1 MKTQAVPAAAEAHQ
15 YPTNTFTRT
24 PGATARLLLCLLGS
38 IASPAL
44 FAVGQYTAG
53 ALATA
58 GVSQPGAAG
67 ASVTTYVPY
76 SPMPAHDNA
85 RMRWITSEVAL
96 VKDNHGGDLVAFFRG
111 DTTLHGAV
119 SPDDGDSWAWVDP
132 IATIGVAMPN
142 TIAQSSDGKLH
153 VLSDTGDLSYS
164 RLLLQR
170 NPDGHVTG
178 FSAEVIDLPLPAT
191 VNFGELRT
199 QIIDGID
206 QNGNETLFYA
216 VYDWASSGTD
226 RARIQAGRT
235 SVGAGTNPTAAAQ
248 FVSLSNS
255 AGSTVL
261 VRFGGAD
268 WFASPHNNGV
278 QMAQHPLSKDLY
290 LYYGPLDTGDTSTQ
304 NTYPIQRLR
313 VSTSANNTWTLSG
326 TQIVDGYSGGY
337 ASQIGPAISTANAVW
352 YLRISSAQGVVID
365 RVGADGSVTNPI
377 ASPYGTPHLA
387 GWTAFAMNQAET
399 QAWVGGWISYDSA
412 VDGTARWAAH
422 WEQGSGWM
430 RAPADTSLSDT
441 NGMGRSAGWE
451 QGLVLMML
459 DTSSSFPYSGAP
471 SFATIRTT
479 SPSSADLIFADSFE

>member
-1 MKTQAVPAAAEAHQ
+1 M
-15 YPTNTFTRT
+15 
-24 PGATARLLLCLLGS
+24 
-38 IASPAL
+38 ASQAL
-44 FAVGQYTAG
+44 FAGEQHAAG
-53 ALATA
+53 TRATT
-58 GVSQPGAAG
+58 GLFEQVTAG

-96 VKDNHGGDLVAFFRG
+96 VKDNHGGDLVTFFRG
-111 DTTLHGAV
+111 DTTLHAAV
-119 SPDDGDSWAWVDP
+119 SADDGDSWAWIDP
-132 IATIGVAMPN
+132 AAAIGVAMPN

-170 NPDGHVTG
+170 NLNGHITG
-178 FSAEVIDLPLPAT
+178 FSAEVTNLALPAT

-216 VYDWASSGTD
+216 VYDWASSGVD

-235 SVGAGTNPTAAAQ
+235 SVAAGTNPTVASQ
-248 FVSLSNS
+248 FVSLTNS
-255 AGSTVL
+255 PGSTVL
-261 VRFGGAD
+261 ARFGGMD

-290 LYYGPLDTGDTSTQ
+290 LYCGPLDTGDTSTQ

-313 VSTSANNTWTLSG
+313 LSTSANNTWTL
-326 TQIVDGYSGGY
+326 TDMQAVDGYSGGY
-337 ASQIGPAISTANAVW
+337 SSQIGPAISTANAVW
-352 YLRISSAQGVVID
+352 NLRISSTQGVIID

-377 ASPYGTPHLA
+377 ASPYSTPHLA
-387 GWTAFAMNQAET
+387 GWTAFAMNRAET

-422 WEQGSGWM
+422 WEQGSGWA
-430 RAPADTSLSDT
+430 RAPADTNLSDS
-441 NGMGRSAGWE
+441 NGMGRSAGWD

-471 SFATIRTT
+471 SFATIR
-479 SPSSADLIFADSFE
+479 SRSASSADLIFADSFE